1 MVLKGG
7 CPPDVANQTQGPGS
21 ARRSYARKW
30 PLGRRNRAARGGWS
44 EKANEIEVSATPIC
58 NTRCYMCPSDVAIAH
73 LTFQFTFSLPTST
86 PTIFWAVGM
95 IYFPCLRAIR
105 DFASRMPFQPY
116 RLWLMTKRRRPDSRT
131 MCLHLRYLGLAAA
144 ALGGWPSVQGIL
156 FASPFGNGY
165 PNTRWAGMGG

>member
-73 LTFQFTFSLPTST
+73 LTFQFTLKKNLKYPLAKRRGVVIYYLSFWVTKQSTSELNSVGRVPPCQGGCRGFESRSSLQKTKCDGGVAQLVEQVTLNHWVQGSNPCA
-86 PTIFWAVGM
+86 PTI
-95 IYFPCLRAIR
+95 
-105 DFASRMPFQPY
+105 QPH
-116 RLWLMTKRRRPDSRT
+116 D
-131 MCLHLRYLGLAAA
+131 CG
-144 ALGGWPSVQGIL
+144 
-156 FASPFGNGY
+156 
-165 PNTRWAGMGG
+165 